1 MSNFDDALKTSAS
14 AMTAQTLRLR
24 TISENI
30 ANANS
35 TAESPGADPYRRKL
49 VTFKNMLDR
58 ETGASVVKVDHIVPD
73 AAPFELKYMPGHPA
87 ADGNGY
93 VRMPNVNPLVEMGDL
108 REAQRSYQA
117 NVDVIDATNT
127 MISRTIDMLRS

>member
-35 TAESPGADPYRRKL
+35 TAQTAGADPYRRKL
-49 VTFKNMLDR
+49 VTFKNVLDR
-58 ETGASVVKVDHIVPD
+58 ETGATVVKVDHIVPD

-117 NVDVIDATNT
+117 NVDAIDATNT
-127 MISRTIDMLRS
+127 MISRTIDMLR